1 MSNLSLK
8 YLLNLAKSALEA
20 KQTELAPT
28 EENPEPELTE
38 IETLFLSCS
47 IEKGRAGYL
56 PETTPYILLAAEKV
70 GNDNLLEDSALLKK
84 NGEIL
89 VFIGQ
94 SSLANE
100 DAVLDC
106 YELADYIFQLLR
118 DAFGQRILS
127 AKSETDS
134 YYNNISVVL
143 LTLGVFT
150 NA

>member
-89 VFIGQ
+89 VFIGV
-94 SSLANE
+94 S
-100 DAVLDC
+100 
-106 YELADYIFQLLR
+106 IPHR
-118 DAFGQRILS
+118 
-127 AKSETDS
+127 
-134 YYNNISVVL
+134 
-143 LTLGVFT
+143 
-150 NA
+150 